1 MGSVPHNGL
10 SQPPVELEP
19 ESETIESIKSIL
31 PFISGDAVDES
42 KGNYLSYRYTGF
54 SMREAC
60 ELAGIHQQTV
70 QRWRGRLSN
79 HPQKENEAELF
90 IELEKAVTGDQRV
103 KIRAETLQILFARN
117 FHLVLRRDHEIL
129 RRAAGLD
136 KFKSEDGET
145 DISRSLSKEDHVYL
159 NRIRA
164 YYTPQQLDVIERLA
178 NPNAKDGEFSF
189 ADFINKLDE
198 GDDPVSFT
206 ATERKIEIEVNK
218 NGSSDLQSEETESGE
233 DFIDAEVQS
242 SFET

>member
-1 MGSVPHNGL
+1 MIVEVSNMGSQAHDGL
-10 SQPPVELEP
+10 AHPTVELTP

-70 QRWRGRLSN
+70 QRWRGRLKHHKDN
-79 HPQKENEAELF
+79 YDPVF
-90 IELEKAVTGDQRV
+90 VELEKEVSGDNRV
-103 KIRAETLQILFARN
+103 RIRAETLQILFSRN
-117 FHLVLRRDHEIL
+117 FHLVLRRDHEVL

-136 KFKSEDGET
+136 TFPSEDGGET
-145 DISRSLSKEDHVYL
+145 LVRAMSKEDHVYM

-178 NPNAKDGEFSF
+178 NPNSKDGEFSF
-189 ADFINKLDE
+189 ADFINGVDGAEPMTLRAKE
-198 GDDPVSFT
+198 T
-206 ATERKIEIEVNK
+206 ITERTLE
-218 NGSSDLQSEETESGE
+218 LETDGQAT
-233 DFIDAEVQS
+233 DI
-242 SFET
+242 

>member
-1 MGSVPHNGL
+1 MGSKSHDGL
-10 SQPPVELEP
+10 AQPTVELTP

-42 KGNYLSYRYTGF
+42 KGNYLAYRYTGF

-70 QRWRGRLSN
+70 QRWRGNIKHHQPS
-79 HPQKENEAELF
+79 HDPLF
-90 IELEKAVTGDQRV
+90 VELEKEVTGINRV
-103 KIRAETLQILFARN
+103 RIRAETLQILFSRN
-117 FHLVLRRDHEIL
+117 FHLVLRRDHEVL

-136 KFKSEDGET
+136 TFPSEDG
-145 DISRSLSKEDHVYL
+145 SRTITRAMSKEDHVYM

-189 ADFINKLDE
+189 ADFINGIDQKE
-198 GDDPVSFT
+198 AMVMK
-206 ATERKIEIEVNK
+206 ATETIVQRTVEV
-218 NGSSDLQSEETESGE
+218 GTDGQAT
-233 DFIDAEVQS
+233 DI
-242 SFET
+242 